1 MRICSNPATGIRTTA
16 DSPRPG
22 RAKQRANVD
31 TLQATPSDARR
42 LSRLVKCPLSDAQR
56 RPEHDWGSR
65 GRRFKSGRP
74 NWSLIFFEYS
84 YSTQE
89 PTKEPSCCATALL
102 ETCPDAVPRRPYGHV
117 PTRQSRLRPTVTE
130 SKITEPPPI
139 CAATPPTANGR
150 RQPRPPA
157 AAHNKL
163 PIRRYLQDGEIGT
176 VGRAELSVRV
186 PVRWRV

>member
-1 MRICSNPATGIRTTA
+1 MECHGVLTGHANTA
-16 DSPRPG
+16 
-22 RAKQRANVD
+22 
-31 TLQATPSDARR
+31 
-42 LSRLVKCPLSDAQR
+42 
-56 RPEHDWGSR
+56 
-65 GRRFKSGRP
+65 
-74 NWSLIFFEYS
+74 
-84 YSTQE
+84 E
-89 PTKEPSCCATALL
+89 PTKAHSL
-102 ETCPDAVPRRPYGHV
+102 
-117 PTRQSRLRPTVTE
+117 TE

-176 VGRAELSVRV
+176 VGRAELSVLV